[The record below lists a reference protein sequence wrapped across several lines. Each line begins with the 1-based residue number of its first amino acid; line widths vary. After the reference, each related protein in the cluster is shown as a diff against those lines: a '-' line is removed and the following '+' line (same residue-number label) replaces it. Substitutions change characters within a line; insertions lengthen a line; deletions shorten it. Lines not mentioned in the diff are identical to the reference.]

1 MNMRRNRGMGA
12 WQSSDGSATCV
23 ILSSLQQLPAERVDE
38 TISDRDLQEQIELVM
53 AEARH
58 GMWEAAEQRSKGGG

>member
-1 MNMRRNRGMGA
+1 MTKCPSQHYTSVLDVRLFPLAQR
-12 WQSSDGSATCV
+12 V
-23 ILSSLQQLPAERVDE
+23 FSLQQLPAERVDE